1 MGQTPRLMDGSTGA
15 AERIRSHRDRL
26 TPTERR
32 VADVVLADPQ
42 AVAFGTVAEVAAA
55 AGTSGASVVRL
66 AAKLGFD
73 GFTGLQSQVQD
84 DLSRRLRPATER
96 IRLPAQP
103 DLLDRTLATEVTNL
117 QRTFERIDRDQL
129 DAAVGLLADPGHHVF
144 VLFSESTH
152 GLGAQFTA
160 ELGTLRPGVTLVS
173 GSEVAVLGALA
184 GLDAGDL
191 VVAVDLPRYDRW
203 LLAAARH
210 AAARGGH
217 LVALTDSELSP
228 LGRLA
233 THSFTIAAEGTGPF
247 DSHVGLLGLLGALV
261 AAVAAELR
269 EPAAARLDRI
279 EAAWTEAGAL
289 LDDE

>member
-103 DLLDRTLATEVTNL
+103 DLLDRT
-117 QRTFERIDRDQL
+117 FERIDRDQL

-184 GLDAGDL
+184 GLDAGDP